1 MVFWRI
7 VRQYERM
14 VVLRWGKFLDVRGP
28 GLRIVIPFVDQP
40 YKVDLREQ
48 VDRVPTQKYITSDN
62 VVVDM
67 DFVIYYR
74 CWRTARRCARP
85 YWRSRTSRGHHQPV
99 LCHPQGGDWL
109 HHALGG
115 ALGTREDARPAPGED
130 GRGHGRWG
138 IKVSQVEIN
147 EIDPPPGVKAA
158 MEREKSAAA
167 IKTAEI
173 TESEGARQA
182 AINRAEGEKQAAILR
197 AEGSRQSEILTAEG
211 DQQAAILRADGFST
225 ALDRINSV
233 AQEADARTMSL
244 QYFDTLKQARWQ
256 PRHQVHLPYGVHEH
270 APVVRELRDGSQRR
284 QGRRVERR
292 LADLAVLGRGGETGQ
307 LLRDG
312 AVLRALQRR
321 VHRAAGRR
329 LPGAPSTAGPGRTGV
344 PCAGP
349 AGRSGACRSSRPALG
364 TAGPPRRRRSRST
377 PAP

>member
-7 VRQYERM
+7 VKQYERM
-14 VVLRWGKFLDVRGP
+14 VVLRWGKFMNVRGP
-28 GLRIVIPFVDQP
+28 GLRVVIPFVDQP

-74 CWRTARRCARP
+74 VLADNEEVRKAIVDIENYRVATINLSFATLRAVIG
-85 YWRSRTSRGHHQPV
+85 STS
-99 LCHPQGGDWL
+99 LSE
-109 HHALGG
+109 ALSE
-115 ALGTREDARPAPGED
+115 RERIRDQLQVRMDEVT
-130 GRGHGRWG
+130 GRWG

-182 AINRAEGEKQAAILR
+182 AINRAEGEKQGAILR
-197 AEGSRQSEILTAEG
+197 AEGARQSEILNAEG

-233 AQEADARTMSL
+233 AQQADGRTMSL
-244 QYFDTLKQARWQ
+244 QYFETLK
-256 PRHQVHLPYGVHEH
+256 
-270 APVVRELRDGSQRR
+270 ELGGSPATKFIFPMEFTSMLQSFVSSAT
-284 QGRRVERR
+284 GRTN
-292 LADLAVLGRGGETGQ
+292 GG
-307 LLRDG
+307 DG
-312 AVLRALQRR
+312 AD
-321 VHRAAGRR
+321 
-329 LPGAPSTAGPGRTGV
+329 
-344 PCAGP
+344 
-349 AGRSGACRSSRPALG
+349 SS
-364 TAGPPRRRRSRST
+364 
-377 PAP
+377 